1 MMMTREE
8 RVEQLQKRPKK
19 GVFNLLWAT
28 TAGLGLGWWIYTNAS
43 LPMLA
48 VFSFLMMTAVP
59 LSHVAWQKTRVS
71 VTFNENRS
79 YQRLIRA
86 KGVIA
91 IAMLWGML
99 GLMFGYVS
107 GYFALPVFSGLSA
120 MLIAGMLV
128 VETWLDYRLLRI
140 DHEHVTDSLIG
151 FTKRER
157 MKRKWEKE

>member
-1 MMMTREE
+1 MVTREE
-8 RVEQLQKRPKK
+8 RIEQLYMLPKK
-19 GVFNLLWAT
+19 GAFNLLWAAA
-28 TAGLGLGWWIYTNAS
+28 AGLGLGWWIYTNAS

-48 VFSFLMMTAVP
+48 MFVFLMMTAVP
-59 LSHVAWQKTRVS
+59 LSRVAWQKTRVS

-91 IAMLWGML
+91 IAMLWVML
-99 GLMFGYVS
+99 GLMGGYVS
-107 GYFALPVFSGLSA
+107 GYLALPVFSGLSA

-128 VETWLDYRLLRI
+128 VETWLDTRLLRI

>member
-8 RVEQLQKRPKK
+8 RIEQLQIRPKK
-19 GVFNLLWAT
+19 GAFNLLWAAA
-28 TAGLGLGWWIYTNAS
+28 AGVGMGWWIYTNAS

-48 VFSFLMMTAVP
+48 MFVFLMMTAVP
-59 LSHVAWQKTRVS
+59 LSRVAWQKTRVS

-91 IAMLWGML
+91 IAMLWVML
-99 GLMFGYVS
+99 GLMGGYVS

-128 VETWLDYRLLRI
+128 VETWLDTRLLRI

>member
-1 MMMTREE
+1 MVTREE
-8 RVEQLQKRPKK
+8 RIEQLYMLPKK
-19 GVFNLLWAT
+19 GAFNLLWAAA
-28 TAGLGLGWWIYTNAS
+28 AGLGLGWWIYTNAS

-48 VFSFLMMTAVP
+48 MFVFLMMTAVP
-59 LSHVAWQKTRVS
+59 LSRVAWQKTRVS

-79 YQRLIRA
+79 YQQLIRA

-91 IAMLWGML
+91 IAMLWVML
-99 GLMFGYVS
+99 GLMGGYVS

-128 VETWLDYRLLRI
+128 VETWLDTRLLRI

-157 MKRKWEKE
+157 MKRKWENE

>member
-1 MMMTREE
+1 MVTREE
-8 RVEQLQKRPKK
+8 RIEQLYMLPKK
-19 GVFNLLWAT
+19 GAFKLLWAAA
-28 TAGLGLGWWIYTNAS
+28 AGLGLGWWIYTNAS

-48 VFSFLMMTAVP
+48 MLVFLMMTAVP

-91 IAMLWGML
+91 IAMLWVML
-99 GLMFGYVS
+99 GLMGGYVS

-128 VETWLDYRLLRI
+128 VETWLDTRLLRI

>member
-1 MMMTREE
+1 MVTREE
-8 RVEQLQKRPKK
+8 RIEQLYMLPKK
-19 GVFNLLWAT
+19 GAFNLLWAAA
-28 TAGLGLGWWIYTNAS
+28 AGLGMGWWIYTNAS

-48 VFSFLMMTAVP
+48 MLVFLMMTAVP
-59 LSHVAWQKTRVS
+59 LSRVAWQKTRVS

-91 IAMLWGML
+91 IAMLWVML
-99 GLMFGYVS
+99 GLMGGYVS

-128 VETWLDYRLLRI
+128 VETWLDTRLLRI

-157 MKRKWEKE
+157 LKRGWDKM